1 MDSERRH
8 HGLIRIYAERSTGR
22 LLGTE
27 MVAPDGEHLAHLL
40 AWSIQQNLTAFDLL
54 ARPFY
59 HPTIEETLKA
69 ALENLVDDI
78 DDDRPALPGFE
89 PLGP

>member
-1 MDSERRH
+1 MRPEHDLFASALERR
-8 HGLIRIYAERSTGR
+8 TGR

-54 ARPFY
+54 AMPYY

-69 ALENLVDDI
+69 ALMDLLTDI
-78 DDDRPALPGFE
+78 NAEKPVLPGFE
-89 PLGP
+89 PTGQR